1 MTDLSKYLILKSKL
15 KENHTTKSSDFSLT
29 FNIASPIFTLC
40 FKECLDEFFSTL
52 FH

>member
-29 FNIASPIFTLC
+29 FNIASPIFTLY

>member
-29 FNIASPIFTLC
+29 FNIASPIFKLY
-40 FKECLDEFFSTL
+40 FNEYLDEIFTTL
-52 FH
+52 SH